1 MREALY
7 KLNPEALGAL
17 KQRYNIQKIVQSVH
31 NDLSWMTHKKT
42 DLVPFDKYLVG
53 K

>member
-17 KQRYNIQKIVQSVH
+17 KQRYSVQKIVQSVH
-31 NDLSWMTHKKT
+31 NDLSWKTHKKT
-42 DLVPFDKYLVG
+42 DIVPFDKSLVS